1 MPPGGRRQ
9 GSANTRHR
17 EKGGSMRPFLYAAP
31 IAGIIGLVYAGSV
44 VVYIL
49 RLDSGTDRM
58 KAIASAIQEGASA
71 YLNRQYIVI
80 AIL

>member
-1 MPPGGRRQ
+1 
-9 GSANTRHR
+9 
-17 EKGGSMRPFLYAAP
+17 MRPFLYAAP
-31 IAGIIGLVYAGSV
+31 IAGIIGLVYASSV